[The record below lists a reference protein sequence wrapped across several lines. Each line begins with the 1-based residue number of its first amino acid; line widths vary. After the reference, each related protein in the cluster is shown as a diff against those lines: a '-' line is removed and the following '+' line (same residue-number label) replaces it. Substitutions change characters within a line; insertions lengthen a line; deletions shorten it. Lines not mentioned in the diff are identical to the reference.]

1 MAFSRVTR
9 IILYIVAGIS
19 VLVVLF
25 FYVGPRTVDY
35 DSVEQ
40 RVEEALNP
48 PDITPAPAAAVA
60 DTTEQDTAV
69 VDQDTV
75 VAGAADE
82 DLPLEEEAT
91 SVFGT
96 SQVVDTEGTDLREVL
111 SGYEYL
117 VYYRTDIA
125 LIWGY
130 ILVLL
135 TLLASII
142 FPLIS
147 VLSNPRALIRL
158 VAVLVGAAV
167 LVIIS
172 YLVSSDRP
180 IDIIGYTGTDN
191 RDPATLKMIDTVL
204 FVTYMLFGLAL
215 ASILFA
221 IVSRPFK

>member
-1 MAFSRVTR
+1 MAFSGITR
-9 IILYIVAGIS
+9 IILYVIAGIS
-19 VLVVLF
+19 ILVVLF
-25 FYVGPRTVDY
+25 FYVSPRTVDF
-35 DSVEQ
+35 DDLEQ
-40 RVEEALNP
+40 RVEEAMNP
-48 PDITPAPAAAVA
+48 PDLTPAPAAAVA
-60 DTTEQDTAV
+60 DTTAQDTTAMDEAAAV
-69 VDQDTV
+69 
-75 VAGAADE
+75 DE
-82 DLPLEEEAT
+82 PDESE

-96 SQVVDTEGTDLREVL
+96 AQLIDASETDLREVM

-117 VYYRTDIA
+117 VWFRTDIA
-125 LIWGY
+125 LIWAY

-135 TLLASII
+135 TLIASIL

-172 YLVSSDRP
+172 YLVSSDTP
-180 IDIIGYTGTDN
+180 INIIGYTGTDN
-191 RDPATLKMIDTVL
+191 SDPATLKMIDTVL

-215 ASILFA
+215 ASILYA